1 MRPKMFGTY
10 FEWCDIQSD
19 NKVEKIW
26 WHQAKVSH
34 GQQHEHGQVDCAKEF
49 WHFFSQPLLQ
59 QVTFFPWL
67 HNINEVEDVN
77 GLYLMLGCGSNDPFP
92 AIWLITISY
101 QLMSF
106 TTHEEKYNF
115 LAGQRCLDGF
125 IRIIVRKI
133 ALQGTY
139 GWKYSCVGICLCF
152 RTHTEYNFLPGIP
165 CGSWYR
171 RFSLLVD
178 YILKRVF
185 WLCWLSASMTLEC
198 VMMRNVFFPYE
209 SSIWQMYSI
218 LADK

>member
-1 MRPKMFGTY
+1 MNGAIFRATTRSKKFD
-10 FEWCDIQSD
+10 DIKLRCHTD
-19 NKVEKIW
+19 NNMSMVRSIV
-26 WHQAKVSH
+26 Q
-34 GQQHEHGQVDCAKEF
+34 KEF

-125 IRIIVRKI
+125 IRIIARKI